1 MTTATAT
8 LYELEVRELAQAAE
22 RESERRRAEGKALR
36 QAGIEQMKR
45 AKELQ
50 RQSDYYRQL
59 LRFSWSG

>member
-1 MTTATAT
+1 MTTATT
-8 LYELEVRELAQAAE
+8 TMYELEVRELATAAE
-22 RESERRRAEGKALR
+22 REGERRRSEGKALR
-36 QAGIEQMKR
+36 KAGIEQMKL